1 MQTSVLN
8 QACGQS
14 GSLEVK
20 THVSQADHPP
30 PLSKVQLEIMNVV
43 WSQGEVTVSEVWK
56 AFLADRQISRGSV
69 QTMMLRLEEKG
80 WLSHREVGQAFLY
93 KAVYPREA
101 TQQRLALQLADG
113 VFGGSTEGLIWSLL
127 QSRGVSKEEAERL
140 HDMIDE
146 AERKRKRKKRTR
158 KS

>member
-1 MQTSVLN
+1 M
-8 QACGQS
+8 
-14 GSLEVK
+14 
-20 THVSQADHPP
+20 SQADHPP
-30 PLSKVQLEIMNVV
+30 PLSPVQLEIMNVV
-43 WSQGEVTVSEVWK
+43 WTKGQVTVSEVWK
-56 AFLADRQISRGSV
+56 EFLAGRQISRGSV
-69 QTMMLRLEEKG
+69 QTMIIRLEEKG

-101 TQQRLALQLADG
+101 TQQRLVLDLADG

-127 QSRGVSKEEAERL
+127 QSRGVSKAEAERL

-146 AERKRKRKKRTR
+146 AERKRKKRTR